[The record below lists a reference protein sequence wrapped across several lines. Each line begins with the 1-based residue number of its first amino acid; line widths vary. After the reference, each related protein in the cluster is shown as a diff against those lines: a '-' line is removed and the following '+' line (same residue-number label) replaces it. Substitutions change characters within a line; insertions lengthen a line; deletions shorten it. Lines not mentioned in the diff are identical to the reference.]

1 MEGKLL
7 KLVGAATIASGVL
20 ISAPA
25 LAQQSGQ
32 NSNAS
37 GGQTS
42 AMEQR
47 SDEDKGEWG
56 WLGLIGL
63 IGLAGLRR
71 KRHDEDARR
80 NTVRGAM

>member
-20 ISAPA
+20 ISAPT

-37 GGQTS
+37 GGQS
-42 AMEQR
+42 SSMEQQR
-47 SDEDKGEWG
+47 SDDDKGEWG
-56 WLGLIGL
+56 WLGLHRSYRP
-63 IGLAGLRR
+63 RR
-71 KRHDEDARR
+71 TAP
-80 NTVRGAM
+80 